1 MTQHWKALDREAGR
15 GWCEKEELF
24 FYSLTFTWENQSSA
38 QWRRTII
45 QQQYTKLPKSFYDRL
60 SYHCK
65 TIHIHCHGPWSHLRN
80 WEERG
85 NDGMTWENWEP
96 KQQNRKTIIQQWS
109 TKLPKQTYKTK
120 LRWRPST
127 TKGNDGM
134 IWENWERD
142 VVLVENILLYFVIVI
157 TFVAFVIVLGCSC
170 YKFFRYRECF

>member
-1 MTQHWKALDREAGR
+1 MFHQTWHHHDPALESSRQTGR
-15 GWCEKEELF
+15 KRLMWRRRVVLLF
-24 FYSLTFTWENQSSA
+24 VAMSHSQTRENQSSA

-60 SYHCK
+60 SYRK
-65 TIHIHCHGPWSHLRN
+65 TIHCPWLRSHL
-80 WEERG
+80 
-85 NDGMTWENWEP
+85 
-96 KQQNRKTIIQQWS
+96 
-109 TKLPKQTYKTK
+109 KTK
-120 LRWRPST
+120 LRGRPST